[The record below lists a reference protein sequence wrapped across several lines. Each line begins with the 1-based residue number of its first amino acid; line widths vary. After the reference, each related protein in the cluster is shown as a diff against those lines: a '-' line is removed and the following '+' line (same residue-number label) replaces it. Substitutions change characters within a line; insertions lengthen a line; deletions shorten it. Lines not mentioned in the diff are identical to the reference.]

1 MKKVFRSVVM
11 LMAALMLPMGFTA
24 CSSSDDTPTTENP
37 GGGSE
42 TDPNYSD
49 KSYGNAAIDACT
61 DVQTSL
67 ARAKQAITNSNL
79 DADQKAYLDNCIK
92 GFVNDVVVPTY
103 TDLGT
108 AVEEMHTALGSLSA
122 TQVTQ
127 KNVNDACT
135 AFKKARKLW
144 EQSEA
149 FLGGAASDFN
159 IDPHI
164 DSWPLNRTALLSYF
178 KNPTADI
185 EDESILGFHALEF
198 ILFRDGQ
205 PRKVA
210 EFQGKDSYKGFEN
223 ISGADELAYAETVI
237 EDLLAHVYELQCS
250 WQETPDAARLAVV
263 TAKNLNYRTLDKNK
277 SYGWN
282 IINYGNNL
290 STFPTINAAL
300 EQILSADEGSG
311 LAIANEVG
319 NKKIANPFTLG
330 DISYVESPYSYN
342 SITDFQDNIRSIEN
356 VWYGGRNGASSNAE
370 YSFSKFFKQTSPAVG
385 QAVETAIANA
395 INNIGKMPSPFVK
408 YVSIIWNKSFVD
420 APLVDYEE

>member
-1 MKKVFRSVVM
+1 MKKVFKSAVM
-11 LMAALMLPMGFTA
+11 LMAAIMLPMGFNS
-24 CSSSDDTPTTENP
+24 CSSDDN
-37 GGGSE
+37 GG
-42 TDPNYSD
+42 DDMYHN
-49 KSYGNAAIDACT
+49 KSYGNAAIDACS
-61 DVQTSL
+61 DVQIQL
-67 ARAKQAITNSNL
+67 GKAKQAITNSSL

-92 GFVNDVVVPTY
+92 GFVNDVVIPTY
-103 TDLGT
+103 KDLGT
-108 AVEEMHTALGSLSA
+108 AVEEMHTALGTLSA
-122 TQVTQ
+122 NQVTQ
-127 KNVNDACT
+127 KNVNDACK

-149 FLGGAASDFN
+149 FLGGAASDFD

-164 DSWPLNRTALLSYF
+164 DSWPLNRTALLNYF
-178 KNPTADI
+178 KNPTGEI

-210 EFQGKDSYKGFEN
+210 EFQGKDTYKNFEN

-237 EDLLAHVYELQCS
+237 EDLLAHVYELQCA
-250 WQETPDAARLAVV
+250 WQETPDANRLNVV
-263 TAKNLNYRTLDKNK
+263 TSKGLKYRTKDKNK

-282 IINYGNNL
+282 IMNYGNSL
-290 STFPTINAAL
+290 STFSDINAAL

-319 NKKIANPFTLG
+319 NKKIANPFTKG

-356 VWYGGRNGASSNAE
+356 VWYGGRNGKSSNAQ
-370 YSFSKFFKQTSPAVG
+370 YSFHKFFAQTSPAIG
-385 QAVETAIANA
+385 QAVEKAIEDA

-408 YVSIIWNKSFVD
+408 YVSILWNKEFVD
-420 APLVDYEE
+420 APLVDYDED

>member
-1 MKKVFRSVVM
+1 MKKVFKSAVM
-11 LMAALMLPMGFTA
+11 LMAAIMLPMGFNS
-24 CSSSDDTPTTENP
+24 CSSNDDNGDGDKYSNPTF
-37 GGGSE
+37 
-42 TDPNYSD
+42 
-49 KSYGNAAIDACT
+49 GNEAIDACT
-61 DVQTSL
+61 DVQTNL
-67 ARAKQAITNSNL
+67 AKAKQTITNSDL
-79 DADQKAYLDNCIK
+79 TAEQKAYLDNCIK
-92 GFVNDVVVPTY
+92 GFVNDVVIPTY

-108 AVEEMHTALGSLSA
+108 AVEDMHQALGTLSE
-122 TQVTQ
+122 TQITQ

-135 AFKKARKLW
+135 AFKTARKLW

-149 FLGGAASDFN
+149 FLGGAASDFS

-178 KNPTADI
+178 KNPTAEI

-210 EFQGKDSYKGFEN
+210 EFQGNDTYKGFEN
-223 ISGADELAYAETVI
+223 ISGAAELQYAETVI

-250 WQETPDAARLAVV
+250 WQDTPDENRLAVV
-263 TAKNLNYRTLDKNK
+263 KANNLEYRTRDKNQ

-282 IINYGNNL
+282 IQNYGNGL
-290 STFPTINAAL
+290 STYPALEDAL
-300 EQILSADEGSG
+300 EQILSADDGSG

-319 NKKIANPFTLG
+319 NKKIANPFKKG

-356 VWYGGRNGASSNAE
+356 VWYGGRNGASSNPT
-370 YSFSKFFKQTSPAVG
+370 YSFHEFFAQTSPAVG
-385 QAVETAIANA
+385 KAVEDAIAKA
-395 INNIGKMPSPFVK
+395 INNIGAMPSPFVK
-408 YVSIIWNKSFVD
+408 YVSILWNKDFVD
-420 APLVDYEE
+420 APLVEYPED